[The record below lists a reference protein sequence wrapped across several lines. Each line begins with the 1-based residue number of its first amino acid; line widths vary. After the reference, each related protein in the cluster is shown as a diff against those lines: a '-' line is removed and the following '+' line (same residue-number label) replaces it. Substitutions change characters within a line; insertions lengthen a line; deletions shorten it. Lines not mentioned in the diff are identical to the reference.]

1 MKMREIILDFTSL
14 LDVILIILFWF
25 IIQYRTQMQEQV
37 QAAQDLSAAAQ
48 AAAQER
54 EAQAEERL
62 AYADTVISA
71 YDNSR
76 HGSNSQALVQ
86 FGEGEHI
93 SLRLHMEKEG
103 WRLDV
108 GCGDSILG
116 SITDRNAKK
125 IGQQVFALLEE
136 AGYPDDATILCVFTF
151 DSSQPGTRQA
161 YAAVSDA
168 LHQIK
173 MRDRYFYCTEEDLAD
188 YTEEMDP

>member
-37 QAAQDLSAAAQ
+37 REAQALSAAARTE
-48 AAAQER
+48 AQER
-54 EAQAEERL
+54 EEAAQQQL
-62 AYADTVISA
+62 SHADTVIAA
-71 YDNSR
+71 YDDSR
-76 HGSNSQALVQ
+76 HGANSQALVQ

-116 SITDRNAKK
+116 SITDRNAQK

-136 AGYPDDATILCVFTF
+136 AGFAEDATILCVFIF

-161 YAAVSDA
+161 YAAVSEA
-168 LHQIK
+168 LRQIRL
-173 MRDRYFYCTEEDLAD
+173 RDRYFYCTEEDLAD
-188 YTEEMDP
+188 FTEETDP

>member
-25 IIQYRTQMQEQV
+25 IIQYRSQSQAQV
-37 QAAQDLSAAAQ
+37 QAAQEASAAAQ
-48 AAAQER
+48 MAAQER
-54 EAQAEERL
+54 EAEADVQLSHAE
-62 AYADTVISA
+62 AVVSA
-71 YDNSR
+71 YEDSR

-86 FGEGEHI
+86 FGEGEHV

-108 GCGDSILG
+108 GSGENILG
-116 SITDRNAKK
+116 SVTDRNAKK

-136 AGYPDDATILCVFTF
+136 AGYAEDATILCVFMF

-161 YAAVSDA
+161 YAAVSEA

-173 MRDRYFYCTEEDLAD
+173 VRNRYFYCTEEDLAD
-188 YTEEMDP
+188 YGEEDP